1 MGQGT
6 AMSEDV
12 PGRIGG
18 LSGQHAV
25 VRFGAFTLDHATRR
39 LVRGTVDVHLTR
51 KAFDLLS
58 LLVIEAPRVVTK
70 TELHDHLWPGTFV
83 TEATLVSLIKELRR
97 ALDDRDPAAR
107 VIRTAHGVGYAFAA
121 TVEHVREHAGS
132 ASCYWVDVDGRHI
145 RLLEGENVIGR
156 DPTSRIWLDV
166 ATISR
171 RHARIL
177 VGKDGAVLE
186 DLGSKNRT
194 KVGDVAVDGRIRLQ
208 DGDRIRVGPRLLV
221 YRAAPTGMTTETQ
234 AF

>member
-1 MGQGT
+1 
-6 AMSEDV
+6 MSEV
-12 PGRIGG
+12 SGKIGG
-18 LSGQHAV
+18 RSGQLAV
-25 VRFGAFTLDHATRR
+25 VRFGAFTLDPATRR

-51 KAFDLLS
+51 KAFDLLW

-97 ALDDRDPAAR
+97 ALDDRDPTAR
-107 VIRTAHGVGYAFAA
+107 VIRTAHGIGYAFAA
-121 TVEHVREHAGS
+121 TVDRVREHAVS
-132 ASCYWVDVDGRHI
+132 ASCHWVDVDGRHI
-145 RLLEGENVIGR
+145 RLVEGENVIGR
-156 DPTSRIWLDV
+156 DPSSRIWLDV

-177 VGKDGAVLE
+177 VGEDGAVLE

-194 KVGDVAVDGRIRLQ
+194 KVGEVAVNGQMRLQ
-208 DGDRIRVGPRLLV
+208 DGNRILVGAILLV
-221 YRAAPTGMTTETQ
+221 YRASPTGMTTETQ